1 MPVALACVCA
11 LLACALRASPILKLQ
26 QEKKKERKREREKKE
41 KVQARAGRR
50 S

>member
-1 MPVALACVCA
+1 MAVALASVCA

-26 QEKKKERKREREKKE
+26 REKKKQRKKE
-41 KVQARAGRR
+41 KKKKEKKQAKAGRR